1 MSRCWKPTLPSSSA
15 RRSVTKR
22 AMGNCRKVYRR
33 LNDPD
38 DARGGVHAVVFAV
51 RGGFD
56 GEEPESRASSHSH
69 GQKARFKAMSCMRT
83 TMSAVH
89 TTEPSGTGSEALIPR
104 GRRGVVSAPRRTRSV
119 TLMSPHASN
128 SPRCFNLAR
137 ETDVNRREC
146 GGNPNLLRY
155 HIVEIRSVR

>member
-1 MSRCWKPTLPSSSA
+1 MIPTTPAAVFMRSSLPYAAASTA
-15 RRSVTKR
+15 RRK
-22 AMGNCRKVYRR
+22 
-33 LNDPD
+33 
-38 DARGGVHAVVFAV
+38 
-51 RGGFD
+51 
-56 GEEPESRASSHSH
+56 PESRASSHSH

-137 ETDVNRREC
+137 K
-146 GGNPNLLRY
+146 PM
-155 HIVEIRSVR
+155 